1 VLVLTSDRIDINS
14 TSDDIGRPDI
24 LGVSEEARERMVV
37 SIVER
42 QTEEEG
48 RRRREEEEEEEG
60 GGGRRKVSVANSTI
74 CMQLNFAL
82 ELTSLGRGGGGYWLN
97 YSGLP

>member
-48 RRRREEEEEEEG
+48 RRRREEEGG

-82 ELTSLGRGGGGYWLN
+82 ELTSLGRGGR
-97 YSGLP
+97 GLLA